1 MAVEEFLQWI
11 ERLVRGVGRWGR
23 IDEVWT
29 WGRCSHN
36 YTHATQRYPQ
46 TAYDFRRCS

>member
-11 ERLVRGVGRWGR
+11 ERRVRGGGGGR
-23 IDEVWT
+23 IHEVWT
-29 WGRCSHN
+29 WGRCSHKH
-36 YTHATQRYPQ
+36 THASLRYLQ